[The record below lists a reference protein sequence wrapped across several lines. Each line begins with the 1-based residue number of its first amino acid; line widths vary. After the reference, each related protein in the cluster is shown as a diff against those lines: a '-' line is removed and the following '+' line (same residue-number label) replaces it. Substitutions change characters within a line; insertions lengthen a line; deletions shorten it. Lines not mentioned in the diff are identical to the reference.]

1 MNKLLLTL
9 LALLWVFGTA
19 IPGVSAGMV
28 GQDVEYEVSG
38 KMYQGYMVRNTGLG
52 ESQPAVM
59 IIHDWDG
66 LGDYEKQRANML
78 AGEGYAVF
86 AADLYGQGVRPT
98 ALQDKKARSGA
109 LYADRQE
116 MRTRLL
122 GGLENLRSME
132 GIDQDRIVVM
142 GYCFGGSATL
152 ELARAGAD
160 VQGFVSFHGGLDTPE
175 DQDYSQVRV
184 PLFILHGS
192 QDEVAS
198 MSDAVDLAAA
208 LDREGVDFSMEIYGG
223 ARHAFTVWGGD
234 RYSRQA
240 DLDSWAALKD
250 FLDRQLR

>member
-1 MNKLLLTL
+1 MKRLLITL
-9 LALLWVFGTA
+9 FALFCVAGTA
-19 IPGVSAGMV
+19 VSGVSAGMV

-38 KMYQGYMVRNTGLG
+38 KTYQGYLVLNTGLG
-52 ESQPAVM
+52 ESQPVVM

-66 LGDYEKQRANML
+66 LGDYEKQRADML

-98 ALQDKKARSGA
+98 TLEDKKARSGA

-116 MRTRLL
+116 MRDRLL
-122 GGLENLRSME
+122 GGLEAMRSME
-132 GIDQDRIVVM
+132 GIDPDRIVVM

-152 ELARAGAD
+152 ELARAGSD
-160 VQGFVSFHGGLDTPE
+160 LQGFVSFHGGLDTPE
-175 DQDYSQVRV
+175 GQDYSQVRA
-184 PLFILHGS
+184 PILILHGS
-192 QDEVAS
+192 RDEVAS

-223 ARHAFTVWGGD
+223 ARHAFTVWGGV

-240 DLDSWAALKD
+240 DLDSWAALKV

>member
-1 MNKLLLTL
+1 MNRLLLTL
-9 LALLWVFGTA
+9 FVLFWIVGIAV
-19 IPGVSAGMV
+19 PGVSAEMV

-38 KMYQGYMVRNTGLG
+38 KTYQGYLALNTGLG

-66 LGDYEKQRANML
+66 LGEYEKQRADML

-98 ALQDKKARSGA
+98 TLEDKKARSGV

-116 MRTRLL
+116 MRDRLL
-122 GGLENLRSME
+122 GGLEAMSSME
-132 GIDQDRIVVM
+132 GIDPDRIVVM

-152 ELARAGAD
+152 ELVRAGAD
-160 VQGFVSFHGGLDTPE
+160 LQGFVSFHGGLDTPE
-175 DQDYSQVRV
+175 GQDYSQVRA
-184 PLFILHGS
+184 PILILHGS
-192 QDEVAS
+192 RDEVAS

-240 DLDSWAALKD
+240 DLDSWAALKV

>member
-1 MNKLLLTL
+1 MNRLLLTL
-9 LALLWVFGTA
+9 FALFWIVGITV
-19 IPGVSAGMV
+19 PGVSAEMV

-38 KMYQGYMVRNTGLG
+38 KTYQGYLVLNTGLG
-52 ESQPAVM
+52 ESQPVVM

-66 LGDYEKQRANML
+66 LGEYEKQRADML

-98 ALQDKKARSGA
+98 TLEDKKARSGA

-116 MRTRLL
+116 MRDRLL
-122 GGLENLRSME
+122 GGLEAMRSME
-132 GIDQDRIVVM
+132 GIDPDRIVVM

-152 ELARAGAD
+152 ELARAGSD
-160 VQGFVSFHGGLDTPE
+160 LQGFVSFHGGLNTPE
-175 DQDYSQVRV
+175 GQDYSQVRG
-184 PLFILHGS
+184 PILILHGS
-192 QDEVAS
+192 RDEVAS

-208 LDREGVDFSMEIYGG
+208 LDREGLDFSMEIFGG

-240 DLDSWAALKD
+240 DLNSWAALKV
-250 FLDRQLR
+250 FLDRQLH

>member
-1 MNKLLLTL
+1 MNRLLLTL
-9 LALLWVFGTA
+9 LAFWLVVGTA
-19 IPGVSAGMV
+19 IPAVFAGMV
-28 GQDVEYEVSG
+28 GQDVQYEVSG
-38 KMYQGYMVRNTGLG
+38 KTYQGYMTRNTGL
-52 ESQPAVM
+52 EQDQPAVM

-66 LGDYEKQRANML
+66 LGDYEKQRADML

-98 ALQDKKARSGA
+98 TLEDKKARSGA

-116 MRTRLL
+116 MRSRLF
-122 GGLENLRSME
+122 GGLRTLRSME
-132 GIDQDRIVVM
+132 GIDTDRIVVM

-160 VQGFVSFHGGLDTPE
+160 IQGFVSFHGGLDTPE
-175 DQDYSQVRV
+175 GQDYSQVRS
-184 PLFILHGS
+184 PILILHGS
-192 QDEVAS
+192 RDEVAS
-198 MSDAVDLAAA
+198 MSDAVDLATA

-240 DLDSWAALKD
+240 DLESWAALKV